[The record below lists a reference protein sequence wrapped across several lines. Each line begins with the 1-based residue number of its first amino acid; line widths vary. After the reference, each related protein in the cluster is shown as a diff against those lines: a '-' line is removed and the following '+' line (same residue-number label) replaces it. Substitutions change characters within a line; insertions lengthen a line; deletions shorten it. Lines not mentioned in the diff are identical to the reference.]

1 VRGVKSQISNLRFQ
15 ILLAVVAGFIV
26 TRPLP
31 AAERHWPNG
40 VPDRADFFPLC
51 VWLQSP
57 RNAERYHAIGINT
70 YVALYRGPTDEQLS
84 ALEKAGMYAVLQ
96 QSERSLKYKD
106 SKVIAA
112 WMHGDE
118 PDNAQPRGDRQ
129 PGWGPPIPAEKIVAD
144 YERIKAADPTR
155 PVLLNLGQGVAWDNW
170 HGRGV
175 RSRHPE
181 DYPQYLK
188 GCDIASFDIYPVTHE
203 SPEVA
208 GKLELVGYG
217 VKRLREWTAGDKMVW
232 ACIETT
238 HIHNE
243 KLMPTPDQLRSEV
256 WLALAHGANGIIY
269 FCHEFKPRQIEAGLL
284 EYPQIEAAVKAV
296 NAEVA
301 RLAPVLNSPTVADA
315 VTVDAAIATLCKRRG
330 DATYVVAVSTSGG
343 PTHATFSVKGL
354 APKRSAE
361 ALGENRKIDS
371 SNGRFS
377 DDFAPYAVH
386 LYKIGG

>member
-1 VRGVKSQISNLRFQ
+1 LRFQ
-15 ILLAVVAGFIV
+15 ILLAVVAGFIA
-26 TRPLP
+26 TQPLP
-31 AAERHWPNG
+31 AAEPRWPNG
-40 VPDRADFFPLC
+40 FPDRPDFFPLC

-106 SKVIAA
+106 SKVIVA

-118 PDNAQPRGDRQ
+118 PDNAQPRPDRQ
-129 PGWGPPIPAEKIVAD
+129 PGWGPPIEPAKIVAD

-203 SPEVA
+203 SAEVA
-208 GKLELVGYG
+208 GKLELVGRG
-217 VKRLREWTAGDKMVW
+217 VRRLREWTGGDKAVW

-256 WLALAHGANGIIY
+256 WMALVHGANGIIY
-269 FCHEFKPRQIEAGLL
+269 FCHEFKPKQIEAGLL
-284 EYPQIEAAVKAV
+284 EYPQIAEAVKSV

-315 VTVDAAIATLCKRRG
+315 VTVDAPIATLCKRQG
-330 DATYVVAVSTSGG
+330 DATYVFAVSTSGA
-343 PTHATFSVKGL
+343 PTRAAFSVKGL
-354 APKRSAE
+354 APKRTAE
-361 ALGENRKIDS
+361 ALGEDRKIDS
-371 SNGRFS
+371 TDSHFS
-377 DDFAPYAVH
+377 DDFAPHAVH
-386 LYKIGG
+386 LYKIAG